1 MIRGS
6 LNLFSM
12 TGVLNNFLREK
23 YIWMGIISGTLKR
36 NKLNVRMER
45 GNTFEKPY

>member
-12 TGVLNNFLREK
+12 TRVLNHFLREK
-23 YIWMGIISGTLKR
+23 YIWMVEFQGTLKR
-36 NKLNVRMER
+36 NELNARMER
-45 GNTFEKPY
+45 GNTFEKPC